1 MIFEA
6 DGIRVIQPLDP
17 YQGPR
22 FTEPTDDRDEPGA
35 LDQLYTLT
43 AGKREDYINPMGG
56 GSVIW
61 RSIQSLETSSEVAW
75 DAWQQGGYELTTR

>member
-6 DGIRVIQPLDP
+6 EGPRVIQLLDP

-22 FTEPTDDRDEPGA
+22 FTEPTDDKDEPGM

-43 AGKREDYINPMGG
+43 AGKREDYINPRVK
-56 GSVIW
+56 GSVSW
-61 RSIQSLETSSEVAW
+61 RSIQSSEAGSKAAW
-75 DAWQQGGYELTTR
+75 DAWQQEGYEITI

>member
-6 DGIRVIQPLDP
+6 EGMRVIQPLEP

-22 FTEPTDDRDEPGA
+22 FSEPVDDMDEPGM
-35 LDQLYTLT
+35 LDHLDMLT
-43 AGKREDYINPMGG
+43 IGEREDYINPSAG

-61 RSIQSLETSSEVAW
+61 RSIQSLEIGLEAAW
-75 DAWQQGGYELTTR
+75 DAH